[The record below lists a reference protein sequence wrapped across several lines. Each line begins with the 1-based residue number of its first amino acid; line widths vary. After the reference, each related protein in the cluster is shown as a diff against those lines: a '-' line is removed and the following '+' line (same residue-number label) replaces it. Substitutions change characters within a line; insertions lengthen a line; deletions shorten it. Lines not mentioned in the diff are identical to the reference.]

1 MVYGSCNIWYDRQ
14 NFLVLFGYFL
24 PIHPHSPWWHVI
36 SKFWKVEKNTCRY
49 YHFTH
54 VCLKWQSHDVW
65 FLSEWVNEIWSPTD
79 RIFCHFECL
88 TDIILFF
95 ILDYF
100 LLLPL
105 LTTKKKKK
113 NQRKLK
119 KKQKTNVDII
129 ILHMWTI
136 NDNHM

>member
-1 MVYGSCNIWYDRQ
+1 MVYGSWNIWYDRQ

-24 PIHPHSPWWHVI
+24 PVHPPSPWWHVI

-49 YHFTH
+49 YNFTH

-79 RIFCHFECL
+79 RIFCHFGWL
-88 TDIILFF
+88 TDIIF
-95 ILDYF
+95 IF
-100 LLLPL
+100 HFGLLSAFTPPNDRKKNSKKI
-105 LTTKKKKK
+105 KKK
-113 NQRKLK
+113 
-119 KKQKTNVDII
+119 TTSVDII